1 MGDDHT
7 TDWLDDS
14 IDYEWLD
21 QDTRDPN
28 EILKDH
34 IGMLVQ
40 ECQSGFNDG
49 GGAAHYKKQ
58 IYQMKCWI
66 DEIYAMLPVFDDE
79 KDWEKERVF
88 DKLKGSDDGRKK

>member
-7 TDWLDDS
+7 TDWLDDDF
-14 IDYEWLD
+14 DYEWLD
-21 QDTRDPN
+21 RDSRDPN

-49 GGAAHYKKQ
+49 GTAAHYKKQ

-88 DKLKGSDDGRKK
+88 DKLKGSDNGRKK